1 MQPGKENSAILK
13 RIGGLI
19 CRYVSYCEKKF
30 FLMIKEFGMSCPDLK
45 VEDVQEIFT
54 DANDIEL
61 LDRGGQK
68 IVFTGVFSGTKYAL
82 KFMKPES
89 NATDLEEQDFLDSV
103 MARAEREVET
113 MRQCM
118 CAHLVK
124 MGPVG
129 LKTCT
134 IGNSTILYYSE
145 EYIEGSNLKQ
155 YFRSNGVF
163 SVDDLIL
170 LGIHI
175 SDAISELWQ
184 FAKIHRD
191 IKPGNIMRKSD
202 GGSFVLLDMGLV
214 FDLQDQSLSIGPVG
228 TPLYVSP
235 EQLDFNNRRS
245 IMDFRSDL
253 FSLGIV
259 LYQMSTGQ
267 HPFTAN
273 GAISNWQVMGNIKT
287 LIPPSPNSLRD
298 EIPAKLSDVIMR
310 LLAKRPALRYRSIEQ
325 FQKAL
330 NEVQAEGDSI

>member
-1 MQPGKENSAILK
+1 
-13 RIGGLI
+13 
-19 CRYVSYCEKKF
+19 
-30 FLMIKEFGMSCPDLK
+30 MSCPDLK

-61 LDRGGQK
+61 LDSGGQK
-68 IVFTGVFSGTKYAL
+68 IVFTGVFNGTKYAL
-82 KFMKPES
+82 KFMKPET
-89 NATDLEEQDFLDSV
+89 NVTDLDERDFVDRV

-113 MRQCM
+113 MQQCNSP
-118 CAHLVK
+118 HLVK
-124 MGPVG
+124 MGPVA
-129 LKTCT
+129 LRTCS
-134 IGNSTILYYSE
+134 IDNSTILYYSE
-145 EYIEGSNLKQ
+145 EYIDGSNLKQ

-175 SDAISELWQ
+175 SDAISEIWQ

-202 GGSFVLLDMGLV
+202 NGGFVLLDMGLV
-214 FDLQDQSLSIGPVG
+214 FDLQDQSLSMGPVG

-235 EQLDFNNRRS
+235 EQLDFNSRRS

-259 LYQMSTGQ
+259 LYQMGTGQ

-287 LIPPSPNSLRD
+287 LIPLSPNSLRN

-330 NEVQAEGDSI
+330 NEVQAEGEGI